1 MNLLFRMTMITL
13 LFSSTFVSEEAF
25 SMQDMNVTWKN
36 GLRIS
41 SPDGEVKFS
50 IGGRVQVDYG
60 FFSEQDGV
68 DVESD
73 GTEIRRARI
82 AFAGV
87 IGKNVEFKTQYDFA
101 GGDADF
107 KDAYVGLL
115 EAGVFGKVRVG
126 QQTEPFGL
134 ETLTSSKYI
143 TFAERSFTSAISPGR
158 NMGILSMRS
167 LGESDFG
174 TLSFGYFRD
183 ANGYG
188 IGQEDDQY
196 ALTGRITAAPI
207 QNKETQQFLH
217 FGLGVSSR
225 TASNDSVQ
233 YKSDALAHLSED
245 IISASMTTENVDLL
259 GLEAAYVQGP
269 LSFQAEFVQSS
280 LDAAEATSWYLQG
293 SYFLTGESR
302 AYKTSSGIFS
312 RVKPNNNY
320 GPDGTGAI
328 EVALRIQEMDLE
340 EMLAG
345 ETAEAVSIGVN
356 WHLNPNA
363 RVMFNLVNAAPS
375 ENSAYGND
383 VTSFVTRFAVNF

>member
-1 MNLLFRMTMITL
+1 MNLLFRMTMITVL
-13 LFSSTFVSEEAF
+13 LSSTFVSEEAL
-25 SMQDMNVTWKN
+25 SMQDMNVNWKN

-41 SPDGEVKFS
+41 SPDGDVKLS
-50 IGGRVQVDYG
+50 IGGRVQVDFG

-73 GTEIRRARI
+73 GSEIRRARI

-87 IGKNVEFKTQYDFA
+87 IGNNVEFKTQYDFA

-126 QQTEPFGL
+126 QQYEPFGL

-143 TFAERSFTSAISPGR
+143 TFAERSFTSAIAPGR
-158 NMGILSMRS
+158 NMGILSMQS

-245 IISASMTTENVDLL
+245 IISASMATENVDLL
-259 GLEAAYVQGP
+259 P

-280 LDAAEATSWYLQG
+280 LDEAEATSWYLQG

-320 GPDGTGAI
+320 GPDGAGAI

-345 ETAEAVSIGVN
+345 ESAEAVSIGVN